1 MKQRM
6 ITAIENFIDGI
17 PSFGLAHSYKNCRI
31 ESHLNKINN
40 SAFAFQNSM
49 VELYWSK
56 ALCMPIFLHKSWY
69 YSVIQMVNG
78 EGQLWI
84 MRRVWIR

>member
-6 ITAIENFIDGI
+6 MTAIENFIDGI

-31 ESHLNKINN
+31 ESHFNKINN

-49 VELYWSK
+49 VELY
-56 ALCMPIFLHKSWY
+56 
-69 YSVIQMVNG
+69 
-78 EGQLWI
+78 
-84 MRRVWIR
+84 